1 MFCWNCGTK
10 IPDKSKFCMSCGA
23 KIEISND
30 DRVPTVTEEIRSEQ
44 KTETAQS
51 QEPPLQFVI
60 EGTKLEFPA
69 SIREY
74 TKRRKEFANQV
85 EPFIRETKEQARA
98 EIEKLNSGNINTCL
112 DIYGA
117 FGGTVSDSLINTVH
131 QKLLHEKIY
140 TISKE
145 TIANTFL
152 NSIRR
157 FETEYNSFLD
167 QYMEIISD
175 EEQLQQYR
183 ELKRSGRLYWSGGGF
198 NIKGAV
204 VGAAKAGLM
213 NATTGVIH
221 KLGDS
226 IVDALDRRKTYKSK
240 VALLESKDWLRIFE
254 TALLEDMYQMYDIYI
269 GLLSK
274 QGKIKVPNLDETLS
288 KTYFRN
294 GKSCTQQTDTILLF
308 LKALQC
314 YPYAGGI
321 YVALSKFLG
330 VANKELFGMYD
341 YFLAP
346 HQIRA
351 YVNYEFS
358 LHFFPKINAIKGSS
372 YDDLDNKISLVDQQL
387 VITEDLKHISE
398 TFNDACKP
406 YEQALQNQRKEYLD
420 QRLTSDDGIRFQSV
434 EDLNL
439 YLGERDEY
447 SKYRQETLTRIV
459 PFERQNEL
467 LVQAETH
474 NFQNPYT
481 CLDMAQWKTE
491 LANCRKAKESYSKS
505 FEEYFFLYW
514 RVKDSDKIATKLP
527 LNVQTMLAKTSY
539 ISIARFINV
548 QLAKIKPS
556 SILGPTIEAWFFT
569 SDFYVGVAIPT
580 QSEIH
585 VIQSRDLLFID
596 VDPERGTLTF
606 AKKDSPRK
614 TIKFLLPDNPN
625 ETDMKL
631 DMEFADWIDAVN
643 GALANARKRQND
655 NLCPVCGQTLFK
667 GAAFC
672 GGCGYKL

>member
-1 MFCWNCGTK
+1 MFCWNCGAK

-30 DRVPTVTEEIRSEQ
+30 DSVPTVTEETKSEQ
-44 KTETAQS
+44 KAETTQS
-51 QEPPLQFVI
+51 QELPLQFVI

-74 TKRRKEFANQV
+74 TTRRKEYANQL
-85 EPFIRETKEQARA
+85 EPFIREKKETAKEA
-98 EIEKLNSGNINTCL
+98 IENLNFDNIDSCV
-112 DIYGA
+112 DIFGA
-117 FGGTVSDSLINTVH
+117 FGGVVSDKLIDTVH
-131 QKLLHEKIY
+131 QNLLSEKVYEI
-140 TISKE
+140 TREKVAE
-145 TIANTFL
+145 MFDDTVQHFT
-152 NSIRR
+152 
-157 FETEYNSFLD
+157 TECNSFFEKYL
-167 QYMEIISD
+167 EIVSD
-175 EEQLQQYR
+175 ADQLQQYR
-183 ELKRSGRLYWSGGGF
+183 ELKRSGRIYWRGGGF
-198 NIKGAV
+198 GIKGAM
-204 VGAAKAGLM
+204 VGAAKAGAM
-213 NATTGVIH
+213 NFVFGILH
-221 KLGDS
+221 KGA
-226 IVDALDRRKTYKSK
+226 DAITDAMARRKVYKDK
-240 VALLESKDWLRIFE
+240 TALLKSRDWLQIFE
-254 TALLEDMYQMYDIYI
+254 TALLKDMYQMYDIYI
-269 GLLSK
+269 KILSD
-274 QGKIKVPNLDETLS
+274 QEKIEMPNLNTALS
-288 KTYFRN
+288 EIYFKN
-294 GKSCTQQTDTILLF
+294 GKSCTQTSEKISLF
-308 LKALQC
+308 LNALQC
-314 YPYAGGI
+314 YPYAGGV

-330 VANKELFGMYD
+330 VTNKELFGMYD

-372 YDDLDNKISLVDQQL
+372 YDDLDNKISLVNQQL
-387 VITEDLKHISE
+387 AITEDLKHISE

-420 QRLTSDDGIRFQSV
+420 QRLTSDDGIRFQSI

-439 YLGERDEY
+439 YLRERDEY

-467 LVQAETH
+467 LAQAETH

-481 CLDMAQWKTE
+481 RLDMAQWKTE

-596 VDPERGTLTF
+596 VDPEKGTLTF
-606 AKKDSPRK
+606 AKKDSPRE